1 MAEIPTFQP
10 FGGPTE
16 VMESMYRA
24 QDQRESL
31 MSKARERKQQE
42 LTSRILEAKQ
52 AEWEMMAPLRQKQT
66 ELQVAETGAQL
77 YTANIALEEEKALA
91 NDWPALMEKVK
102 AAQVTPK
109 DADGMP
115 DYASTIPMWA
125 DVMAESSKY
134 ANTARGKQA
143 WQMAKS
149 AMDTARLLNADQT
162 KEKIARLKAERELT
176 EVIVDN
182 KVMKMDA
189 KGNIAQ
195 PKGAYPDPDQAREIE
210 QAKAE
215 GRASGEISTK
225 NVSSAISAGLAAQQ
239 STAKVNL
246 YRNRLSS
253 IKQSLGPAFKYE
265 TMMRSAGGYL
275 GWGDQK
281 QLADMQHVS
290 QMNRD
295 FQLEEASRL
304 RGQGSITDNE
314 RKILEGAIL
323 SPSLNY
329 EANMA
334 IADVILKFNKRDEDI
349 ANLIVQL
356 RDKGYS
362 EFKIDNEIT
371 KYKLNNPVDLTGLYS
386 ILPGKE
392 QTQQTQAGGGSYL
405 QQMKAKAQQTTDE
418 NAD

>member
-24 QDQRESL
+24 QDQRMSM
-31 MSKARERKQQE
+31 MSKARAIQQQE
-42 LTSRILEAKQ
+42 ITNQRLQAKQ

-91 NDWPALMEKVK
+91 NDWPALMEKVNV
-102 AAQVTPK
+102 AQVTPK

-115 DYASTIPMWA
+115 DYAATIPLWA

-149 AMDTARLLNADQT
+149 AMDTARILNADQT
-162 KEKIARLKAERELT
+162 KEKIARLKAQNELQ
-176 EVIVDN
+176 EVIVN
-182 KVMKMDA
+182 GKLMKRDA
-189 KGNIAQ
+189 QGNVAQ
-195 PKGAYPDPDQAREIE
+195 AKGAYPDPDQAREIE
-210 QAKAE
+210 QAKSE
-215 GRASGEISTK
+215 GRTSGEL
-225 NVSSAISAGLAAQQ
+225 SSKSVASVLDTGMAAQQ
-239 STAKVNL
+239 STSKINL
-246 YRNRLSS
+246 YRQRLAES
-253 IKQSLGPAFKYE
+253 KQSLGPGFKYE
-265 TMMRSAGGYL
+265 TALRAAGSYM
-275 GWGDQK
+275 GWGDEK
-281 QLADMQHVS
+281 QLASMQHLE

-295 FQLEEASRL
+295 FQLQEASRL
-304 RGQGSITDNE
+304 KGQGSITENE
-314 RKILEGAIL
+314 RKILEGAIMSPTL
-323 SPSLNY
+323 SY
-329 EANMA
+329 DANMA
-334 IADVILKFNKRDEDI
+334 ITSVILKINKRDEDI
-349 ANLIVQL
+349 ANLVVQL

-362 EFKIDNEIT
+362 DFKINNEVT

-392 QTQQTQAGGGSYL
+392 QAQQTQAGGGSYL